1 MARTAVEE
9 LLDEG
14 KKLCETVFQLRGS
27 LHRSA
32 EEKEAEQKRVAK
44 AYQEALAAIEEA
56 EKGSSILQ
64 MTEKDV
70 EEQFY
75 HMKQRLAFL
84 HTIYLKLRYTPG
96 FRTEIGAPICKPL

>member
-1 MARTAVEE
+1 MKAKNCVKPSFSSAVH
-9 LLDEG
+9 
-14 KKLCETVFQLRGS
+14 CTVPLK
-27 LHRSA
+27 
-32 EEKEAEQKRVAK
+32 EKEAEQKRVAK

-75 HMKQRLAFL
+75 HMKQRLAFFAHDL
-84 HTIYLKLRYTPG
+84 FKAAITPG
-96 FRTEIGAPICKPL
+96 LEPEIGAPICKPL